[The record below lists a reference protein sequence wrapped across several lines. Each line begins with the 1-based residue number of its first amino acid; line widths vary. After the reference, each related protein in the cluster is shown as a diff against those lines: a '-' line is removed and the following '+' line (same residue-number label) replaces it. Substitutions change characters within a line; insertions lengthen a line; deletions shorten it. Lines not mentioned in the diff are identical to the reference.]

1 MPERFD
7 DLAIRM
13 DPDAQQRLADLLV
26 ARLNAGKTSSID
38 EGGEPAD
45 PGGSAESATVVVG
58 LPARERRVPRRTR
71 FVLAVAAAV
80 VLIAALVIG
89 VRHRHENR
97 PISPTPTTS
106 VTSTTVPASPLGPT
120 QPATGSAVTVG
131 FVSDGAAGADAAAAE
146 IAAAQAATRYVNE
159 HLGGIAGHPIDLVLC
174 ATGTTASGANAC
186 ADQMIAKGAV
196 AVVHNI
202 VPNGTTIMAN
212 LAGAKIAT
220 FGFGGAADHILTNA
234 IGGGAVPIKQA
245 IDQGVKS
252 AGVVVTNGFIRSLLE
267 PWFKTAGIT
276 SDYAIVQGEST
287 DIVSVL
293 QPMLAKSP
301 AQVDLF
307 VDSALCFKTLAA
319 VKSLG
324 YTGTIYVIP
333 NCVDPSGGTRVPGG
347 LAGVKEIANYST
359 DPNDPEVKLYNAVI
373 AAYANGTNPDSLY
386 AAQGYGAMLGL
397 RRGLNDLAG
406 DVTASSVGDALH
418 TMTPQPHPLIGGATF
433 QCSGTLVPGASS
445 PCTTAILVA
454 TLDDQGVAHDYQL
467 VDVTGIVKA

>member
-1 MPERFD
+1 MAERFD
-7 DLAIRM
+7 DLAVRM
-13 DPDAQQRLADLLV
+13 DPEAQRRLGDLLV
-26 ARLNAGKTSSID
+26 ARLNAGKTSRLD
-38 EGGEPAD
+38 HGGD
-45 PGGSAESATVVVG
+45 PGGSAESATVVG
-58 LPARERRVPRRTR
+58 LTSTDRRLPRRIR
-71 FVLAVAAAV
+71 IVLAVAAAV
-80 VLIAALVIG
+80 VLVAALVIG
-89 VRHRHENR
+89 VRHRHDNR
-97 PISPTPTTS
+97 PVSPTPTTAPS
-106 VTSTTVPASPLGPT
+106 AGPLGPA
-120 QPATGSAVTVG
+120 QPATGSPVTIG
-131 FVSDGAAGADAAAAE
+131 FVSDGAAGADAGAAE
-146 IAAAQAATRYVNE
+146 IVAAQAAVRYVNE
-159 HLGGIAGHPIDLVLC
+159 HLGGIAGHPIDLTLC
-174 ATGTTASGANAC
+174 STNQTTSGAAAC
-186 ADQMIAKGAV
+186 ADQMIAKNAV

-202 VPNGTTIMAN
+202 SPAGTTIEAS
-212 LAGAKIAT
+212 LAGAKIPT

-234 IGGGAVPIKQA
+234 IGGGAVPVKQA

-267 PWFKTAGIT
+267 PWFTTAGIT
-276 SDYAIVQGEST
+276 SDYAIVQGDST

-293 QPMLAKSP
+293 QPMLAKNP

-373 AAYANGTNPDSLY
+373 AAYATGTNPDSLFV
-386 AAQGYGAMLGL
+386 AQGYGAVLGL

-406 DVTASSVGDALH
+406 DVTPSSVRDALH

-433 QCSGTLVPGASS
+433 QCSGTLVPGYSNH
-445 PCTTAILVA
+445 CTTAILVA
-454 TLDDQGVAHDYQL
+454 TLDAQGVAHDYQL